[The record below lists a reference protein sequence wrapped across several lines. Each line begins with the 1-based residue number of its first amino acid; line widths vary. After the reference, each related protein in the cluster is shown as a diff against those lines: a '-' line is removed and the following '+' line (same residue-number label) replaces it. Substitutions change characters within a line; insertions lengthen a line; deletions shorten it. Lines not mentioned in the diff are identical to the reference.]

1 MSTSGGRRLYP
12 KGQARQEEILEK
24 AREVF
29 RTSGFDG
36 TSMREVAAACG
47 LSQAGL
53 LHHFPTKE
61 SLLLSLVSRRDDQV
75 QSEYDEQP
83 PVHWAAEATRIAEMN
98 LQNLEDMHLWQRMG
112 AEAIDPDNPAHD
124 YFVQRYS
131 SVITDM
137 GDWMRSTTPDS
148 SDAENRLRAHL
159 LVAMWDGLNFQQLL
173 LPEFDMRAAFA
184 FALDMLQRSQA

>member
-1 MSTSGGRRLYP
+1 MGTNGGRRLYP

-29 RTSGFDG
+29 RSSGYDG

-53 LHHFPTKE
+53 LHHFPSKE
-61 SLLLSLVSRRDDQV
+61 SLLLALVSRRDEQV

-83 PVHWAAEATRIAEMN
+83 PVHWAAEATRIMQMN
-98 LQNLEDMHLWQRMG
+98 LENLEDMHLWQRMG
-112 AEAIDPDNPAHD
+112 AEGVHAQNPAHD
-124 YFVQRYS
+124 YFVQRYQ
-131 SVITDM
+131 SVIESMT
-137 GDWMRSTTPDS
+137 DWMRATTPES
-148 SDAENRLRAHL
+148 SDEVNRLRAHL

-173 LPEFDMRAAFA
+173 LPDFDMRKAFA
-184 FALDMLQRSQA
+184 FALELLQREQN